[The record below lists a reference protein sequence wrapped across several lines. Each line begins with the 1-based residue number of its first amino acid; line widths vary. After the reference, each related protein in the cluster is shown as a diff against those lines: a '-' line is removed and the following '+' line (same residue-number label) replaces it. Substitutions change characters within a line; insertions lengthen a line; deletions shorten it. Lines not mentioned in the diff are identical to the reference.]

1 MPNWM
6 VVNGHQ
12 QFKIIEALETKSK
25 SGICDMLMGI
35 SDSVVKKTE
44 RTIMKR
50 MLCAATR
57 FFGKDLKQKRGQMIF
72 FLELEGK
79 RFWKRKS

>member
-1 MPNWM
+1 MPFYLTPNWM

-35 SDSVVKKTE
+35 SDSVVKK
-44 RTIMKR
+44 
-50 MLCAATR
+50 
-57 FFGKDLKQKRGQMIF
+57 QN
-72 FLELEGK
+72 EL
-79 RFWKRKS
+79 S